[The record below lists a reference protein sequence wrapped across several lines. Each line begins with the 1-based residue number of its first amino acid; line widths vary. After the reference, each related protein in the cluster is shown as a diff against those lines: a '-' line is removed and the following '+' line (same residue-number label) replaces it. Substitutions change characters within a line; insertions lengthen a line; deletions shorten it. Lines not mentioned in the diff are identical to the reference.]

1 MAASRSGSYSGGL
14 RARRRDGYGLYVYP
28 NTFFQYEGEWRQG
41 KKHGHGK
48 LLFKDGSYYE
58 GEFVDGEIL
67 GNGLRYWASS
77 GNTYSGQFML
87 GELHGHGVMQ
97 YRDGGKY
104 EGEFSCGM
112 REGYGLLV
120 DSDGQIYQ
128 GSFHKN
134 KKHGG
139 GKMTFKNGDKY
150 EGDWILDQRQG
161 HGELHCADGSVY
173 EGQWRNDMFNGQGT
187 IIHCSGVIYDGL
199 WINGYPAAQAKK
211 IVILG
216 PEVID
221 IIQGSSITLHVQL
234 QNEEGEVCESE
245 EGRVLEIWA
254 GIRDHQIR
262 ASSPTNLFELI
273 EEIER
278 KPVKT
283 PFGFECI
290 SYPLMDATSES
301 QKLKAAFP
309 IVSKSGFAWADL
321 SIPKR
326 VIEPE
331 SGSDTMHGAGDAP
344 SNQDVFEDERP
355 CPPASQ
361 RVEHGCAIFRNIL
374 LAPPPANYLSF
385 LLVDEVSKKGGR
397 KPSDRISAEKA
408 EKMTV
413 LQEKIGDSRSEMTP
427 KRRELKNDQCSMK
440 NCSVLPGK
448 YVLMVHEVTIP
459 PFLGKTLPPA
469 FKLLRVLPEKTKNKK
484 ATSK

>member
-1 MAASRSGSYSGGL
+1 MAAMRPGSYSGGL
-14 RARRRDGYGLYVYP
+14 RMRRRDGYGLYVYP
-28 NTFFQYEGEWRQG
+28 NTFFQYEGEWKQG

-104 EGEFSCGM
+104 EGEFFCGM

-120 DSDGQIYQ
+120 DREGQIYQ

-161 HGELHCADGSVY
+161 HGELHCADGSIY

-234 QNEEGEVCESE
+234 QNEEGEVCECTDMFTDI
-245 EGRVLEIWA
+245 LCH
-254 GIRDHQIR
+254 IRPAEQV
-262 ASSPTNLFELI
+262 SGFWLVQVMQES
-273 EEIER
+273 
-278 KPVKT
+278 
-283 PFGFECI
+283 GFECI
-290 SYPLMDATSES
+290 SYPLMDAISES

-309 IVSKSGFAWADL
+309 IVSKSGFALADL
-321 SIPKR
+321 SIPER

-344 SNQDVFEDERP
+344 SNQDVFEDEHP
-355 CPPASQ
+355 CPPTSQ

-374 LAPPPANYLSF
+374 LAPPPANYLPF

-397 KPSDRISAEKA
+397 KPSGRISAEKA

-413 LQEKIGDSRSEMTP
+413 LQEKIGDSRSEMTS
-427 KRRELKNDQCSMK
+427 KRHELKNDQCSMK

-448 YVLMVHEVTIP
+448 YVLMVHEVTMP
-459 PFLGKTLPPA
+459 PFLGQTLPPA
-469 FKLLRVLPEKTKNKK
+469 FKLLRVLPEKIKNKK